1 MAKPKRV
8 GHLVLNVKDL
18 AASTKFYTEIMGFQ
32 ISRSRETGTFLTC
45 GKIHHDIAL
54 FQAPEGAL
62 PVTEGQLGLNH
73 YAVQVEGM
81 ADLKQ
86 AYQEVKEKGVKLDH
100 NTDHGMTSSIYFF
113 DPDGNRIEYFCNNQ
127 EDSAEGLKLMGDES
141 RRNTELVL
149 N

>member
-18 AASTKFYTEIMGFQ
+18 SASTKFYTEIMGFQ

-73 YAVQVEGM
+73 YAVQVEDM

-86 AYQEVKEKGVKLDH
+86 AYQEFKEKGVKLDH
-100 NTDHGMTSSIYFF
+100 NTDHGMPSSIYFF